1 VERGWSG
8 ANEHYT
14 QQNSNIDYSIE
25 NLVKAENPKYIVY
38 LLYQAISHQ
47 QVACSSARKTARLQL
62 EVPSR
67 IQNREL
73 QSQ

>member
-8 ANEHYT
+8 ASEHYT

-38 LLYQAISHQ
+38 LLYQAIYTNKWPVHLL
-47 QVACSSARKTARLQL
+47 RLTARLQL
-62 EVPSR
+62 DGTVSSG
-67 IQNREL
+67 IQNRAL
-73 QSQ
+73 

>member
-8 ANEHYT
+8 ATKHYT

-38 LLYQAISHQ
+38 PLFH
-47 QVACSSARKTARLQL
+47 
-62 EVPSR
+62 
-67 IQNREL
+67 
-73 QSQ
+73 SQTIPLGTVE